1 MRLLNTTTIELCEF
15 DDNERP
21 KKYAVLSHR
30 WEKEEEISLQDLP
43 KRSCRK
49 RKGYRKI
56 SECCRIARAQNIE
69 YVWIDTCCIDK
80 KSSAE
85 LSEAINSM
93 YGWYKHAAVCYAY
106 LADVSHEKFEEFRE
120 SVWFKRGWTLQELLA
135 PSSVEFYDR
144 DWELLG
150 PLSGLY
156 DEVSNATGIKTKHL
170 EDSRHA
176 IRHASVAQK
185 MSWASNRDTT
195 KKEDMA
201 YCLLG
206 LFQVNMPVVY
216 GEGGPKAFIRLQQEI
231 SKQSDDESLFAW
243 NDDTMKFTG
252 MFAQSPKAFADSGDV
267 ERFSFMSPGRKPW
280 FVTNKGLAI
289 DLPIRENGPEEF
301 GGDTTVS
308 QLELAPLSCTRTEN
322 TKDKRHPFCIRLLK
336 LKAGGVD
343 FVRPGLG
350 EVAFAKGQIST
361 FRSPDRPCT
370 PFKSNSRNPGLESRT
385 VYIRQ
390 VSTSKE
396 NPYADDA
403 LLHLDHPDSYGN
415 HEFYTFKI
423 SPEIRSQ
430 GFRLLDWWTKD
441 KRLTFQGSE
450 EWVITLSGS
459 HFAGYMFGRYTS
471 RKLSDRFLLILR
483 ADEDRP
489 SLDVAT
495 ESKDARPCRKQ
506 NNLSIY
512 GKPETWP
519 DNGKLQYRGKLT
531 TSRISVTL
539 RTARKVGN
547 KPWPGEK
554 HYIVRI
560 RVSAAGR

>member
-21 KKYAVLSHR
+21 KTYAVLSHR
-30 WEKEEEISLQDLP
+30 WEKKEEVSLQDLP
-43 KRSCRK
+43 KRNCRK

-56 SECCRIARAQNIE
+56 SECCRIAREERIE
-69 YVWIDTCCIDK
+69 YVWVDTCCIDK
-80 KSSAE
+80 KSSAD

-93 YGWYKHAAVCYAY
+93 YDWYKHAAVCYAY
-106 LADVSHEKFEEFRE
+106 LDDVSHERLEQLGE

-135 PSSVEFYDR
+135 PLSVIFYDH
-144 DWELLG
+144 DWNWLG
-150 PLSGLY
+150 PLSMHY
-156 DEVSNATGIKTKHL
+156 DAVSNATGIKREHL
-170 EDSRHA
+170 QNPH
-176 IRHASVAQK
+176 HASVAQK
-185 MSWASNRDTT
+185 MSWASRRDTT
-195 KKEDMA
+195 KKEDIA
-201 YCLLG
+201 YCLFG

-243 NDDTMKFTG
+243 NDDTMTFTG
-252 MFAQSPKAFADSGDV
+252 MFAQSPKAFAGSGDV
-267 ERFSFMSPGRKPW
+267 ERSSFMSPARKPW

-289 DLPIRENGPEEF
+289 DLPIRVNGPGEF
-301 GGDTTVS
+301 GGDTAVS
-308 QLELAPLSCTRTEN
+308 QLELAPLNCTRTEN
-322 TKDKRHPFCIRLLK
+322 TMDERYPFCIRLLK
-336 LKAGGVD
+336 LDAGEVD

-350 EVAFAKGQIST
+350 EVPFAKDQIST

-370 PFKSNSRNPGLESRT
+370 PFKPYSRNPGLESRT

-390 VSTSKE
+390 MSTSKE
-396 NPYADDA
+396 DPYADGA
-403 LLHLDHPDSYGN
+403 FCRLNRPNSYGN

-423 SPEIRSQ
+423 CSEIRSQ

-441 KRLTFQGSE
+441 KRLTFHGSE

-483 ADEDRP
+483 ADENRP

-495 ESKDARPCRKQ
+495 ESQGARTRRKQ
-506 NNLSIY
+506 DKLSIY

-519 DNGKLQYRGKLT
+519 HNRKLQYRGKLT
-531 TSRISVTL
+531 TNSRIWVTL
-539 RTARKVGN
+539 RKVQKVGN

-554 HYIVRI
+554 HYNVRI
-560 RVSAAGR
+560 QVSAAGQ

>member
-93 YGWYKHAAVCYAY
+93 Y
-106 LADVSHEKFEEFRE
+106 EFRE